1 MKTRF
6 VVAAVAVLMH
16 VAAASHTMDPPS
28 AEDAPTATVG
38 VVAFANSGAQRAQA
52 DFLFGLAQLH
62 NFQYPDAAAAFRRAQ
77 EADPGFALAYW
88 GEAMTYNHAVW
99 MQQDANAARAVLARL
114 APDRAARLAKAGTD
128 RERAYLEAV
137 EILYGDGGKFERDRL
152 YAAAMK
158 RLHERWPDDV
168 DGTAFYALALLGT
181 AHAGREV
188 STYMKSYAL
197 LEEPFRHYPQ
207 HPGITHYLIHSVD
220 DAAHAPLGLKA
231 AQAYGKI
238 APESPHA
245 LHMTSHIY
253 LALGMW
259 DEVVAANESALALG
273 ARRAAKR
280 GVQPAGCGHG
290 QIWLSYGYLQLGR
303 HADAKRMVAQ
313 CLAEVRERAQFSES
327 DQFEAEGSSV
337 GTFYAMRLAYLL
349 DAPPDAEV
357 LGWSPDP
364 GRVPYAA
371 FLRDYGAAIL
381 AARRGAADE
390 FGATAS
396 RAAAS
401 AQRLSA
407 EMDRLQLEADS
418 PYRRVLAIEVGQ
430 LDGARRLFTGDRD
443 AGLAMLEAVARDED
457 ALPAA
462 FGPPQVDEPTREL
475 LGTLLAPSQAAKA
488 QLQFERALIVNPG
501 RVEARRGLMQAQ
513 RRLGN
518 TAGADAIEA
527 DLKQTLRHADAP
539 AAGKP

>member
-1 MKTRF
+1 MKTPF
-6 VVAAVAVLMH
+6 VLAAAAVLMH
-16 VAAASHTMDPPS
+16 VAAASHTMDAPS
-28 AEDAPTATVG
+28 AADPPTATVG
-38 VVAFANSGAQRAQA
+38 VVAFANSGAQRAQP
-52 DFLFGLAQLH
+52 DFLHGLAQLH
-62 NFQYPDAAAAFRRAQ
+62 NFQYQDAAAAFRRAQ

-137 EILYGDGGKFERDRL
+137 EILYGDGGKLERDRL
-152 YAAAMK
+152 YAASMQ

-168 DGTAFYALALLGT
+168 DATAFYALALLGT
-181 AHAGREV
+181 AHSGREV
-188 STYMKSYAL
+188 PTYMKSYAL
-197 LEEPFRHYPQ
+197 LEEPFRQYPL
-207 HPGITHYLIHSVD
+207 HPGVTHYLIHSVD

-231 AQAYGKI
+231 ARAYGKI

-273 ARRAAKR
+273 ARRASPR
-280 GVQPAGCGHG
+280 GVPPAGCGHG
-290 QIWLSYGYLQLGR
+290 QIWLSYGYLQQGR
-303 HADAKRMVAQ
+303 YADAKRMVAQ
-313 CLAEVRERAQFSES
+313 CLAEVRERGQFSKS

-349 DAPPDAEV
+349 DAPPDADV
-357 LGWSPDP
+357 VGWVPDP

-381 AARRGAADE
+381 ATRRGAADE
-390 FGATAS
+390 FGANAT
-396 RAAAS
+396 RAATS
-401 AQRLSA
+401 AERLRA
-407 EMDRLQLEADS
+407 EMDRLEIEPDS
-418 PYRRVLAIEVGQ
+418 PCRRVLAIELGQ
-430 LDGARRLFTGDRD
+430 LDGARRLFTGDR
-443 AGLAMLEAVARDED
+443 ATGLSMLEAVARDED

-475 LGTLLAPSQAAKA
+475 LGTLLAPSQASKA
-488 QLQFERALIVNPG
+488 QLQFERALVLNPG
-501 RVEARRGLMQAQ
+501 RVAARRGLLQAQ
-513 RRLGN
+513 RKLGN
-518 TAGADAIEA
+518 TTAADAIEA
-527 DLKQTLRHADAP
+527 DLKKTLRHADLQ
-539 AAGKP
+539 AAGLF